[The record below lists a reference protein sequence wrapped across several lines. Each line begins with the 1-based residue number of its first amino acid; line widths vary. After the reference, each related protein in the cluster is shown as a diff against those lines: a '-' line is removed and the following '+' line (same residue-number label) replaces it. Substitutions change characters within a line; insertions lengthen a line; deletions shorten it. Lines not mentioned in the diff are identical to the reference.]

1 MDVVYLQAYH
11 ETEVTV
17 KGIVSKKVLG
27 VPTEYED
34 DVGSFMNAKQKYT
47 NTKEIVDESQSI
59 GAMMIL
65 SYEFYDH
72 EFIKELYTMQDIV
85 SALGGI
91 AASINMV
98 MGFLATASVF
108 VYLVKLGQLI
118 QRKYKYK
125 YHKCEIYKMMKYF
138 EGILMRQNRDSFS

>member
-11 ETEVTV
+11 ETEVVV

-27 VPTEYED
+27 IPTEYED
-34 DVGSFMNAKQKYT
+34 DIGSFMNAKQKYT

-118 QRKYKYK
+118 
-125 YHKCEIYKMMKYF
+125 
-138 EGILMRQNRDSFS
+138 